1 MPKSRP
7 PAATTARNVLQH
19 VSPPPFAD
27 TLPVPVYFRTEHLP
41 SHARYPTMR
50 HPWGEFVYSFSGITE
65 VTAGEEYFLAPPHMG
80 LWIAPGTEH
89 VGFNHAE
96 TVHCSV
102 YISRE
107 LCSAMPAHTC
117 AMMVSPLV
125 RSMLDHLRALPPAG
139 HDGSESPARARLLR
153 VLVDLLST
161 CATTGSYLPHADNP
175 ELNGVLQVF
184 HGNPADNRSL
194 AELAAEFHMSERT
207 LMRHAQRELGMSL
220 TEWRAR
226 HRLVSALPLLQA
238 GRSVESVALDL
249 GYATSSAFIAM
260 FRRLTGTS
268 PGKFVA
274 RPANHQV
281 SE

>member
-1 MPKSRP
+1 MPKSRSKP
-7 PAATTARNVLQH
+7 SRQRNAQH
-19 VSPPPFAD
+19 LRQPPFID
-27 TLPVPVYFRTEHLP
+27 TLPVPVYFRTEHMP
-41 SHARYPTMR
+41 SHATYPSMC

-65 VTAGEEYFLAPPHMG
+65 VTTREDYFLAPPHMA

-102 YISRE
+102 YIERG
-107 LCSAMPAHTC
+107 LCGALPAQTC
-117 AMMVSPLV
+117 AVMVSPLV
-125 RSMLDHLRALPPAG
+125 RAMLEHLRALPPEG
-139 HDGSESPARARLLR
+139 HDGLESPTRSRLLR
-153 VLVDLLST
+153 VLVDQLST
-161 CATTGSYLPHADNP
+161 CATTGSYLPHADDP
-175 ELNGVLQVF
+175 ELDAVLKVF
-184 HGNPADNRSL
+184 HDNPADNRPL
-194 AELAAEFHMSERT
+194 AELASAFHMSERT

-226 HRLVSALPLLQA
+226 LRLVSALPLLQA

-268 PGKFVA
+268 PGKFIA

-281 SE
+281 SG

>member
-1 MPKSRP
+1 MPRPKSNPQR
-7 PAATTARNVLQH
+7 ARSVQH
-19 VSPPPFAD
+19 LRQPPFID
-27 TLPVPVYFRTEHLP
+27 TLPVPVYFRTEHMP
-41 SHARYPTMR
+41 SHATYPSMC

-65 VTAGEEYFLAPPHMG
+65 VTTREDYFLAPPHMA

-102 YISRE
+102 YINRE
-107 LCSAMPAHTC
+107 LCTALPAQTC

-125 RSMLDHLRALPPAG
+125 RAMLEHLRALPPEG
-139 HDGSESPARARLLR
+139 HDGRESPTRARLLR
-153 VLVDLLST
+153 ALVDQLST
-161 CATTGSYLPHADNP
+161 CATTGSYLPHADDP
-175 ELNGVLQVF
+175 DLNAVLQVF
-184 HGNPADNRSL
+184 HANPADNRSL
-194 AELAAEFHMSERT
+194 ADLATAFHMSERT
-207 LMRHAQRELGMSL
+207 LIRHAQRDLGMSL

-226 HRLVSALPLLQA
+226 LRLVSALPLLQA

-274 RPANHQV
+274 QPAGNQV
-281 SE
+281 SG